1 MSPNRTEQFQFLTVR
16 LDRVVFAFDIKKV
29 KELIDP
35 VPITQVPRMP
45 EYMLGAINL
54 RGEVMPVMD
63 LCLRFGLN
71 QTAQSV
77 ETSIAIVETGQGE
90 EACRLGVMVD
100 AVDQVLSLDND
111 LILAPPGMGFK
122 IPKRFIEA
130 VGQTKD
136 EFIIILAIDRLLPTT
151 NNETKDTNYAGIE

>member
-16 LDRVVFAFDIKKV
+16 LDRAIFAFDIKRV

-54 RGEVMPVMD
+54 RGEVVPVMD

-71 QTAQSV
+71 QTPKSV
-77 ETSIAIVETGQGE
+77 DTGIAIVETTQGE
-90 EACRLGVMVD
+90 ETCRIGVMVD
-100 AVDQVLSLDND
+100 AVDQVLNLDKE
-111 LILAPPGMGFK
+111 LVLPPPGMGLN
-122 IPKRFIEA
+122 IPGKFIEA
-130 VGQTKD
+130 VGQMED
-136 EFIIILAIDRLLPTT
+136 EFIIIIAIDSLLP
-151 NNETKDTNYAGIE
+151 E

>member
-16 LDRVVFAFDIKKV
+16 LDQVIFAFDIKKV

-45 EYMLGAINL
+45 GYMLGAINL
-54 RGEVMPVMD
+54 RGEVVPVMD
-63 LCLRFGLN
+63 LCLRFGID

-77 ETSIAIVETGQGE
+77 DTSIAIVETGQGE
-90 EACRLGVMVD
+90 ETCWLGVRVD

-111 LILAPPGMGFK
+111 LILAPPDMGLN
-122 IPKRFIEA
+122 IPKRFIRA

-136 EFIIILAIDRLLPTT
+136 EFIIILDIDRLLP
-151 NNETKDTNYAGIE
+151 E